1 MELSCRLREQRKRL
15 KRTQQEIADQI
26 GVDVTTYSHYESGR
40 RLPRI
45 KQLRQLCQI
54 FSISLE
60 NHFPIVR
67 TIKYPQE
74 LIENLS
80 NVKEIVSRRLHY
92 LEDNSDKINQRQ
104 LTSDV
109 ILLRDQL
116 KKAIDPVQKI
126 WEDTMSA
133 PQMELEGLEDG
144 QTIMKVNYNP
154 DECALL
160 FECHRLYSKLF
171 SLIQESD

>member
-74 LIENLS
+74 LIKNLS

-154 DECALL
+154 DEFALL